1 MKHWCVPESFLLPK
15 EANLSTG
22 WRLWLTEAVH
32 FDDSNTPWKVK
43 PYRHLGERDMKCK
56 AMKNDIK
63 AWRGIYKLMES
74 AATLPSDEFEINQT
88 FVDSSFQTAYHFLKT
103 NYSYIFFNTED
114 AKLAKQKIKTWCK
127 KTRRSEVVKKGTDSD
142 KAKLAPPG
150 KLNSPH
156 GQKRTFSVP
165 NRRGPNKGA
174 KRGSKKGS
182 NVDSSFEL

>member
-1 MKHWCVPESFLLPK
+1 MTNLKSTRPLLIQVF
-15 EANLSTG
+15 
-22 WRLWLTEAVH
+22 RLLIISSRLTTV
-32 FDDSNTPWKVK
+32 
-43 PYRHLGERDMKCK
+43 
-56 AMKNDIK
+56 
-63 AWRGIYKLMES
+63 
-74 AATLPSDEFEINQT
+74 
-88 FVDSSFQTAYHFLKT
+88 
-103 NYSYIFFNTED
+103 IFFNTED

-165 NRRGPNKGA
+165 NRRGPNKVA

-182 NVDSSFEL
+182 NVDSSLEL